1 LSKNNLSHIARANG
15 PSKAWLFYEFRSNL
29 TALQKLKS
37 PISIVTIMT
46 YKHRYCYS
54 IAFTT
59 GLILLMKVHK
69 YILPQHV
76 MKIFGRLVLC
86 WGMLWRWSQDWRDQ
100 QTKKLTRK
108 TISVVGLQLHSL
120 EAEEERRRRD
130 KFMSI
135 LGNPSH
141 PLYELWQ
148 MGSPFSH

>member
-1 LSKNNLSHIARANG
+1 MYLNIKCYRNNKFFSPLIDDIL
-15 PSKAWLFYEFRSNL
+15 WYLFDDV
-29 TALQKLKS
+29 Q